1 MAKKKVD
8 NIVQNEKNIM
18 NAGGLSPNMASFL
31 INDANKI
38 VERNPNYPE
47 EHFVADK
54 GGTFTDLGN
63 PFDYRNPHR

>member
-8 NIVQNEKNIM
+8 DVIKSDAQK
-18 NAGGLSPNMASFL
+18 L
-31 INDANKI
+31 IDY
-38 VERNPNYPE
+38 NYPE